1 GANTSTRATLHG
13 DQLVLTTNA
22 GNGSDFTVT
31 FEPMDAGA
39 NLRVTRRIVD
49 DGRRQPVTVASF
61 YRRTSEQPQWDVYP
75 RPVGTTSTSTPAA
88 GFIVPVGTR
97 LVATL
102 DEALST
108 KTTRDRD
115 RFTLTVSSPAQYRGA
130 VIEGFVSGV

>member
-39 NLRVTRRIVD
+39 DLRVTRRIVD

-61 YRRTSEQPQWDVYP
+61 YRRSSEQPLWDVYP
-75 RPVGTTSTSTPAA
+75 RAVGTASDNTSAA
-88 GFIVPVGTR
+88 GFIVTAGTR

-102 DEALST
+102 NEDLST
-108 KTTRDRD
+108 KT
-115 RFTLTVSSPAQYRGA
+115 
-130 VIEGFVSGV
+130 